1 MSTPYK
7 GQDYQ
12 KLKKECLRSG
22 KLFEDDEFPA
32 IEKNLFFSQR
42 PPRPF
47 EWKRPHEIVDNPAFF
62 VGGASRFDI
71 EQGMLGDCWFLAAV
85 ASLSLNQNLHHRVCP
100 PDQSFSKDYAGIFH
114 FQFWQYGDWVDI
126 VVDDRLPTYNGE
138 LVFVHSKEK
147 NEFWSALMEKAYAKL
162 NGSYE
167 ALKGGNV
174 VEAMADFTG
183 GVAEAIDLREKT
195 PKKLFK
201 TMMSA
206 FKRSSQMGCSIEAVP
221 GQTEAKQANGL
232 ICGHAYTITAVTK
245 VKLKTHRGEGDVR
258 LVRVRNPWGQSEWNG
273 PWSDESREWSMVS
286 ASEKKSLG
294 LETEDDGEFWMEF
307 RDFTREFMRLDICNL
322 PPGDVKS
329 KKRYDVNATHG
340 RWQKN
345 CTAGGCRNF
354 PDTFWINPQVRLSLE
369 EEDGSDDEDDEDEE
383 PGTVK
388 LEGGSTFI
396 VSLMQKNR
404 RKQKRMGIDNLTI
417 GFSIYELKNK
427 DKKLSTLPKE
437 YFLYNASKARSNT
450 FINTR
455 EICGRFTLP
464 KGEYCIIPSTFNA
477 NEEGDFVL
485 RIYSLK
491 KSQAKEH
498 DEETGVVELPKEAK
512 QPTDTTQRPTLTPE
526 QQAAFGAQEEKF
538 REFFQKLTGDDME
551 VDSWELQEILN
562 AALRKEL
569 HGSSG
574 FTLESCK
581 SMVALNDLDRSGKL
595 GFNEFKTLWRDITRW
610 KGVFKKF
617 DRDNS
622 GTFNAYEL
630 RMALRSVGYT
640 LSAKTFSALVL
651 RYGGKEGTIDFDDF
665 IQCTIKLKNMFE
677 TFNNHSQNGKESSF
691 KLDEFLQ
698 MSMYS

>member
-1 MSTPYK
+1 MSKPYK
-7 GQDYQ
+7 NQDYQ
-12 KLKKECLRSG
+12 KLKNECLKKG
-22 KLFEDDEFPA
+22 TLYEDDEFPA
-32 IEKNLFFSQR
+32 IEKNLFFSQK

-47 EWKRPHEIVDNPAFF
+47 VWQRPGEIVDNPEFF

-85 ASLSLNQNLHHRVCP
+85 ASLSLQQNLLHRVCP
-100 PDQSFSKDYAGIFH
+100 AEQTFKRDYAGIFH
-114 FQFWQYGDWVDI
+114 FQFWQYGEWVDV

-147 NEFWSALMEKAYAKL
+147 TEFWSALMEKAYAKL
-162 NGSYE
+162 HGSYE

-201 TMMSA
+201 TMISA

-221 GQTEAKQANGL
+221 GQVEAKQNNGL
-232 ICGHAYTITAVTK
+232 ICGHAYTITGVTK
-245 VKLKTHRGEGDVR
+245 VNLRSRQKDVR
-258 LVRVRNPWGQSEWNG
+258 LVRVRNPWGKSEWNG
-273 PWSDESREWSMVS
+273 AWSDESREWEAVS
-286 ASEKKSLG
+286 AQEKKQLG
-294 LETEDDGEFWMEF
+294 LETSDDGEFWMEF

-322 PPGDVKS
+322 PPGEVLS
-329 KKRYDVNATHG
+329 KKNYNVNSTHG

-345 CTAGGCRNF
+345 CSAGGCRNF
-354 PDTFWINPQVRLSLE
+354 PDTFWINPQIRLKLE
-369 EEDGSDDEDDEDEE
+369 EEDGSDDEDNDDEE
-383 PGTVK
+383 DNAVK
-388 LEGGSTFI
+388 IEGGSTFI
-396 VSLMQKNR
+396 VSLMQKHR

-417 GFSIYELKNK
+417 GFAIYELKSKKNK
-427 DKKLSTLPKE
+427 NMEIMPKE
-437 YFLYNASKARSNT
+437 FFLYNASKARSNT

-464 KGEYCIIPSTFNA
+464 KGEYVIIPSTFNS

-491 KSQAKEH
+491 KSEAKDI
-498 DEETGVVELPKEAK
+498 DEETGVVELPKE
-512 QPTDTTQRPTLTPE
+512 PTLTPE
-526 QQAAFGAQEEKF
+526 QQAAFNAQEEKF

-551 VDSWELQEILN
+551 VDAWELKDILN
-562 AALRKEL
+562 AALKNEL

-595 GFNEFKTLWRDITRW
+595 GFDEFKALWRDIKRW

-617 DRDNS
+617 DTDNS

-640 LSAKTFSALVL
+640 VSSKTFSALVL
-651 RYGGKEGTIDFDDF
+651 RYGGKDGTIDFDDF
-665 IQCTIKLKNMFE
+665 IQCTIKLKHMFDA
-677 TFNNHSQNGKESSF
+677 FKKNAPNGKQTQFE
-691 KLDEFLQ
+691 LDEFLQ